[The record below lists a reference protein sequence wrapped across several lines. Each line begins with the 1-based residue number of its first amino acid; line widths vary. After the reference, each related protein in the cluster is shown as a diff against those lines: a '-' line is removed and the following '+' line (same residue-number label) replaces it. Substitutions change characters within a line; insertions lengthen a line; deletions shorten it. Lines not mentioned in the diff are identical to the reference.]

1 MPLES
6 LSLEDYL
13 LGMCFFFHK
22 SVLIKG
28 DFFAGGVLS
37 SSDTKG
43 LLSMQEV
50 DQRRRMGG
58 NEFFSFF
65 VQETD

>member
-1 MPLES
+1 M
-6 LSLEDYL
+6 
-13 LGMCFFFHK
+13 FFFHK

-28 DFFAGGVLS
+28 DFFAGGGVLS